1 MNIHYSNKMTTNP
14 PQFAQLST
22 QQQKAKD
29 RAKLSK
35 REGHMMD
42 MLKSSPSQLLSSP
55 WRTLKNY

>member
-1 MNIHYSNKMTTNP
+1 MTTTP